1 MKKSKSEAT
10 AGERRF
16 LLYNYLIKNTWEGH
30 TKTPT
35 DIFEYLLTHYGIEKP
50 NIKTFYSDLAALE
63 RPTYGLEIQ
72 YDPKSHG
79 YWVQNPPFSRDE
91 LQWMVDSIQASKF
104 LTQKKADEIT
114 RKIIELASENDKYVL
129 HRPAFVSK
137 RVRNMNESIVEE
149 SAIIYQAIKANRKI
163 SFRYFHRT
171 PDRRNRLKYT
181 KAGDRNVVS
190 PFALLWDN
198 GNYYMYAYNS
208 DSKKFMTYR
217 VDRMDTIRLDEIGR
231 DGEAEYDQKHITNR
245 QTVVFDMYSTG
256 KAHRVE
262 FRCNNRI
269 TDAII
274 DQFGENTLLSP
285 IDETHFKTVVSVEL
299 SPPFYAWV
307 STFGRSIKIVSPAEA
322 VDGIKKFLQ
331 KACEM
336 YEENGEK

>member
-1 MKKSKSEAT
+1 MKKSDIT

-16 LLYNYLIKNTWEGH
+16 LLYDYLIRNTGKGRV
-30 TKTPT
+30 KTPAQ
-35 DIFEYLLTHYGIEKP
+35 ISKYLETNYGIEKVNP
-50 NIKTFYSDLAALE
+50 KTFYSDLAILTGKVFGLKLE
-63 RPTYGLEIQ
+63 
-72 YDPKSHG
+72 YDPKKHG

-104 LTQKKADEIT
+104 LTEKKANEIT
-114 RKIIELASENDKYVL
+114 RKIIGLASENDKYSL
-129 HRPAFVSK
+129 QRPAFVSK
-137 RVRNMNESIVEE
+137 RVRNMNESVVEE
-149 SAIIYQAIKANRKI
+149 STIIYQAIKENRKI

-171 PDRRNRLKYT
+171 PDRQNRLKYT
-181 KAGDRNVVS
+181 KAGNRNVVS

-231 DGEAEYDQKHITNR
+231 DGEAEYDQKYITNR

-262 FRCNNRI
+262 LHCNNRI

-285 IDETHFKTVVSVEL
+285 IDETHFKAVVSLEL

-307 STFGRSIKIVSPAEA
+307 ATFGRGIKIVSPEEA
-322 VDGIKKFLQ
+322 VDGMKKFLQ

-336 YEENGEK
+336 YEEKGEK

>member
-1 MKKSKSEAT
+1 
-10 AGERRF
+10 
-16 LLYNYLIKNTWEGH
+16 
-30 TKTPT
+30 
-35 DIFEYLLTHYGIEKP
+35 
-50 NIKTFYSDLAALE
+50 LAALE
-63 RPTYGLEIQ
+63 RETYGLKIQ
-72 YDPKSHG
+72 YDRKSHG
-79 YWVQNPPFSRDE
+79 YWVMNPMFSKDE
-91 LQWMVDSIQASKF
+91 LRWMVDSIQASKF
-104 LTQKKADEIT
+104 LTQKKADTIT
-114 RKIIELASENDKYVL
+114 EKIRDLAGEEDQIAL
-129 HRPAFVSK
+129 RRPAFVSN

-181 KAGDRNVVS
+181 KAGNRNVVS

-231 DGEAEYDQKHITNR
+231 DGEAEYDQKYITNR

-262 FRCNNRI
+262 LHCNNRI

-285 IDETHFKTVVSVEL
+285 IDETHFKAVVSLEL

-307 STFGRSIKIVSPAEA
+307 ATFGRGIKIVSPEEA
-322 VDGIKKFLQ
+322 VDGMKKFLQ